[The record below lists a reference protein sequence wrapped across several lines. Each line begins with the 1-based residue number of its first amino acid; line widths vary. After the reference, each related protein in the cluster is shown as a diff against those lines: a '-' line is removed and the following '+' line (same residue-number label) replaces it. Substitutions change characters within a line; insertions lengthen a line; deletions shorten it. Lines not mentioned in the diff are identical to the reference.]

1 MVECYQSSTSKCQWN
16 YVRQQVLCKRSLFL
30 CHSPPAFWVRVIR
43 EGVESAKVQKGKRQK
58 DHEKKFLAPA
68 MQLVAIRG
76 ATKCGKDRV
85 VHEAN

>member
-1 MVECYQSSTSKCQWN
+1 MSFTPCLLGKGDYGGVGGGGG
-16 YVRQQVLCKRSLFL
+16 
-30 CHSPPAFWVRVIR
+30 
-43 EGVESAKVQKGKRQK
+43 GVESAKVQKGKRQK
-58 DHEKKFLAPA
+58 DHEKNFVAPA